1 MLLPMQPI
9 FSPDRHGWRHF
20 LKITSVEAIAICID
34 PEDSSLSQMAGEN
47 PAELNEIER
56 IRRKNLSRHQTCLV
70 RIETDTGD
78 VGWGEGQE
86 SVAPRV
92 IKTIIDDICTP
103 MVIGRNPFDIEAIWN
118 TEYQFL
124 REAGHLTGFYI
135 DALAGIDLA
144 LFDLIGKAVGQPV
157 HRLLG
162 GQVRDRLWAYTGF
175 GGRDPDA
182 TAEMAADHVAQGFRA
197 LKIHSPRLPVDQCIE
212 IARAVRSRVGDDI
225 ALMLDVHISKTVS
238 ESIQLGRV
246 LEELN
251 FHWLESPTAPE
262 DPYGSADIARALD
275 IQIAS
280 GEWLRTTWQW
290 REFLEAHAL
299 DVAMPDI
306 SRSGLTESKRI
317 AQLCDTYNI
326 PVAPHVG
333 RGGTI
338 ALAATIQFSAT
349 IPNFQIIEH
358 MHQVHEQRSKIC
370 TTYPSPVDGEFLV
383 SDTPG
388 MGLTID
394 EDAVRRYAI

>member
-1 MLLPMQPI
+1 
-9 FSPDRHGWRHF
+9 
-20 LKITSVEAIAICID
+20 LKITSVEAIPISID
-34 PEDSSLSQMAGEN
+34 PEPGGSSITAGPAPEN
-47 PAELNEIER
+47 VDATEALRLRNLN
-56 IRRKNLSRHQTCLV
+56 RHQTCLV
-70 RIETDTGD
+70 RIETDTGA
-78 VGWGEGQE
+78 VGWGEGQAA
-86 SVAPRV
+86 VGPRV
-92 IKTIIDDICTP
+92 IKTIIDDICAP
-103 MVIGRNPFDIEAIWN
+103 LVLGRSPFDIEAIWADQ
-118 TEYQFL
+118 YQFL

-135 DALAGIDLA
+135 DALAGIDIA
-144 LFDLIGKAVGQPV
+144 LYDLIGNVLGQPV

-162 GQVRDRLWAYTGF
+162 GRMRDRLEVYAGF
-175 GGRDPDA
+175 GGSEPDA

-197 LKIHSPRLPVDQCIE
+197 LKLHVIRMPNNQIVE
-212 IARAVRSRVGDDI
+212 IVRAVRSRVGGDVK
-225 ALMLDVHISKTVS
+225 LMVDVHISKTVS
-238 ESIQLGRV
+238 EAILLGRQ
-246 LEELN
+246 LEDLN
-251 FHWLESPTAPE
+251 AYWLESPTAPE

-358 MHQVHEQRSKIC
+358 MHQIHEQRSKIC

-388 MGLTID
+388 MGVTID
-394 EDAVRRYAI
+394 EDAVRSYAI

>member
-1 MLLPMQPI
+1 M
-9 FSPDRHGWRHF
+9 
-20 LKITSVEAIAICID
+20 KITSVEAIAICID
-34 PEDSSLSQMAGEN
+34 PDPSAAPVMAGR
-47 PAELNEIER
+47 ASGELDDTEALR
-56 IRRKNLSRHQTCLV
+56 MRNLARHQTCLV
-70 RIETDTGD
+70 RIETDTGAI
-78 VGWGEGQE
+78 GWGEGQE
-86 SVAPRV
+86 AVAPRV
-92 IKTIIDDICTP
+92 VKTIIDDICAP
-103 MVIGRNPFDIEAIWN
+103 LVLGRDPFDIEAIWASQ
-118 TEYQFL
+118 YQFL

-135 DALAGIDLA
+135 DALAGIDIA
-144 LFDLIGKAVGQPV
+144 LYDLIGNVLEQPV
-157 HRLLG
+157 ASLLG
-162 GQVRDRLWAYTGF
+162 GRMRDRLKVYAGI
-175 GGRDPDA
+175 GGRQPDA
-182 TAEMAADHVAQGFRA
+182 SAELAAKHVDDGFRA
-197 LKIHSPRLPVDQCIE
+197 LKLHLARQTNDQIVE
-212 IARAVRSRVGDDI
+212 IVRAVRSRVGGDVE
-225 ALMLDVHISKTVS
+225 LMVDVHIGKDVS
-238 ESIQLGRV
+238 EAIKLGRR
-246 LEELN
+246 LEDLDVQ
-251 FHWLESPTAPE
+251 WLESPTAPE

-275 IQIAS
+275 LQIAS

-388 MGLTID
+388 MGVTID
-394 EDAVRRYAI
+394 EDAVRSYAI

>member
-1 MLLPMQPI
+1 ML
-9 FSPDRHGWRHF
+9 
-20 LKITSVEAIAICID
+20 V
-34 PEDSSLSQMAGEN
+34 AGED
-47 PAELNEIER
+47 AARLSEIEQT
-56 IRRKNLSRHQTCLV
+56 RRRNLARHQTCLV
-70 RIETDTGD
+70 RIETDTGL

-92 IKTIIDDICTP
+92 IKTVIDDVCAP

-118 TEYQFL
+118 TQYQFV
-124 REAGHLTGFYI
+124 REAGHLTGYYI
-135 DALAGIDLA
+135 DALAGINLA
-144 LFDLIGKAVGQPV
+144 LFDLIGKATDQPV
-157 HRLLG
+157 YRLLG
-162 GQVRDRLWAYTGF
+162 GQTRDRLWAYAGF

-182 TAEMAADHVAQGFRA
+182 TAEVAAEHVAAGFSA
-197 LKIHSPRLPVDQCIE
+197 LKLHCSRLSVAQCAE
-212 IARAVRSRVGDDI
+212 IARAVRSRVGDDV
-225 ALMLDVHISKTVS
+225 ALMLDAHIGFNVS
-238 ESIQLGRV
+238 EAIQLGRV
-246 LEELN
+246 LEDLN

-275 IQIAS
+275 VQIAS
-280 GEWLRTTWQW
+280 GEWLRTSWQW

-326 PVAPHVG
+326 PVSPHVG

-338 ALAATIQFSAT
+338 ALAATIQFAAT

-370 TTYPSPVDGEFLV
+370 TEYPSPVDGYFEV
-383 SDTPG
+383 PDRPG
-388 MGLTID
+388 LGMTID
-394 EDAVRRYAI
+394 EDVVRGYAI